1 MNLTKQIFF
10 MLLTT
15 LVCFISGCADENG
28 KEKEVNFDQQAMLT
42 NIGQQIIFPNYANFR
57 AKANALQTAVANF
70 SAQPT
75 AESLATARAAQQE
88 AYLAWQHVNL
98 YEFGPAESLALR
110 DNVNTFPTR
119 HTTIENKIASGS
131 WDLESF
137 TSVDQKGLPA
147 LDYLLFAGADIN
159 ETLEAYT
166 TAEHADSR
174 TQYLQ
179 DVTNDLQQLA
189 TEVYSGW
196 DPEGGNYLGTFS
208 TTTGNSAGSPL
219 SLFVNQLNEG
229 YEMIKNKKLGLP
241 LGIRSI
247 QNEPIP
253 GAVEAYYSGISLEL
267 MQANLRSVEASFKGQ
282 ANGSDGPG
290 LDDYLDAI
298 YQAGNIQDDLSSD
311 ILHQLNTAQ
320 QAVANINSPLSEA
333 VVNDAPTARLAYDE
347 LQDLVVLLKTDMPSA
362 LGVLISYIDN
372 DGD

>member
-1 MNLTKQIFF
+1 MNLTKRTFII
-10 MLLTT
+10 LLTALT
-15 LVCFISGCADENG
+15 CYISGCSDETG

-57 AKANALQTAVANF
+57 AKTNALQAAVTTFAT
-70 SAQPT
+70 QPT
-75 AESLATARAAQQE
+75 IESLTTARAAHKE
-88 AYLAWQHVNL
+88 AYLAWQYVTL

-110 DNVNTFPTR
+110 NNVNTFPTR
-119 HTTIENKIASGS
+119 HTTIESKIASGD

-147 LDYLLFAGADIN
+147 LDYLLFAGADVN
-159 ETLEAYT
+159 ETLETYT
-166 TAEHADSR
+166 TAEHAGNR
-174 TQYLQ
+174 MRYLQ
-179 DVTNDLQQLA
+179 DVTTDLNQLA
-189 TEVYSGW
+189 EAVYKGW
-196 DPEGGNYLGTFS
+196 NPQQDNYLGTFS

-219 SLFVNQLNEG
+219 SLFVNQFNEG

-267 MQANLRSVEASFKGQ
+267 MEANLRSVEASFKGEV
-282 ANGSDGPG
+282 NGTDGPG
-290 LDDYLDAI
+290 LADYLDAI

-311 ILHQLNTAQ
+311 ILAQLNKAQ
-320 QAVANINSPLSEA
+320 QAVGSINNPLSEA
-333 VVNDAPTARLAYDE
+333 VVNDAQTARQAYEE
-347 LQDLVVLLKTDMPSA
+347 LQDLVVLIKTDMPSA

>member
-1 MNLTKQIFF
+1 MNLTKKTFI
-10 MLLTT
+10 MLLTA
-15 LVCFISGCADENG
+15 LACYISGCSEENG
-28 KEKEVNFDQQAMLT
+28 REKEVNFDQQAMLT

-57 AKANALQTAVANF
+57 AKTNALQAAVTAFA
-70 SAQPT
+70 AEPT

-88 AYLAWQHVNL
+88 TYLAWQRVNL

-110 DNVNTFPTR
+110 DNVNSFPTR
-119 HTTIENKIASGS
+119 HTSIENKIASGS
-131 WDLESF
+131 WNLESF

-147 LDYLLFAGADIN
+147 LDYLLFAGADVN
-159 ETLEAYT
+159 ETLAAYT
-166 TAEHADSR
+166 AAEHADKR
-174 TQYLQ
+174 MRYLQ

-189 TEVYSGW
+189 TEVYNGW
-196 DPEGGNYLGTFS
+196 APEGGNYLGTFS

-253 GAVEAYYSGISLEL
+253 RAVEAYYSGISLNL

-282 ANGSDGPG
+282 ANGNDGPG

-298 YQAGNIQDDLSSD
+298 YQAGNIQDDLSSE

-320 QAVANINSPLSEA
+320 QALARINDPLSEA
-333 VVNDAPTARLAYDE
+333 VVNDTQTARKAYDE
-347 LQDLVVLLKTDMPSA
+347 LQNLVVLLKTDMPSA

>member
-1 MNLTKQIFF
+1 MNLTKHSF
-10 MLLTT
+10 MILLTA
-15 LVCFISGCADENG
+15 LACYISGCSDEQG
-28 KEKEVNFDQQAMLT
+28 KEKEVNFDQQTMLT
-42 NIGQQIIFPNYANFR
+42 NIGQHIIFPNYANFR
-57 AKANALQTAVANF
+57 AKTNALQTAVTDFA
-70 SAQPT
+70 AQPT
-75 AESLATARAAQQE
+75 AESLTAARAAQQE

-98 YEFGPAESLALR
+98 YEFGPAESLVLR

-119 HTTIENKIASGS
+119 HTNIESKIASGS
-131 WDLESF
+131 WDLGSF

-159 ETLEAYT
+159 ETLAAYT
-166 TAEHADSR
+166 TAEHAASR

-179 DVTNDLQQLA
+179 DITSDLNRLA
-189 TEVYSGW
+189 TEVYNGW
-196 DPEGGNYLGTFS
+196 APEGGNYLGTFS

-219 SLFVNQLNEG
+219 SLFVNQFNEG

-253 GAVEAYYSGISLEL
+253 AAVEAYYSGISLEL
-267 MQANLRSVEASFKGQ
+267 MQANLRSVEASFKGE
-282 ANGSDGPG
+282 ANGTNGPG

-311 ILHQLNTAQ
+311 ILHQLSTAQ
-320 QAVANINSPLSEA
+320 EAVAEINGPLSEA
-333 VVNDAPTARLAYDE
+333 VVSDTQTARQAYDE
-347 LQDLVVLLKTDMPSA
+347 LQALVVLIKTDMPSA